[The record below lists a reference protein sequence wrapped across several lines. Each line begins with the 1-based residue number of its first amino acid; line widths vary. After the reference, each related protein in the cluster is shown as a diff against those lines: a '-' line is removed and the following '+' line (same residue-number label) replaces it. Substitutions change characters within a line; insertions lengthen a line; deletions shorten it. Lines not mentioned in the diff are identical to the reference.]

1 MTVVSR
7 ALVGANFSRL
17 HSRPKCTMPLIKDLL
32 QKSPNLSAGSKYTE
46 VNGLLYLG
54 MGALLITWPGAI
66 QTLFMDPAFA
76 GHEEALFRVIGL
88 TVVVIG
94 WRYVFGGR
102 SGARQAVASSVVD
115 RLVFVPLVLVPLA
128 ISGVFPH
135 FLVTLAILEPTLA
148 IGAWAL
154 LNRTK

>member
-1 MTVVSR
+1 MS
-7 ALVGANFSRL
+7 
-17 HSRPKCTMPLIKDLL
+17 LIKDLL
-32 QKSPNLSAGSKYTE
+32 EKSPNLSAGSKYTV

-54 MGALLITWPGAI
+54 MGALLIVWPGAI

-94 WRYVFGGR
+94 WLYVFGGR

-115 RLVFVPLVLVPLA
+115 RLVFVPVVLVPLA

-135 FLVTLAILEPTLA
+135 FLVALAILEPTLA
-148 IGAWAL
+148 IGAWVL
-154 LNRTK
+154 LGRKS